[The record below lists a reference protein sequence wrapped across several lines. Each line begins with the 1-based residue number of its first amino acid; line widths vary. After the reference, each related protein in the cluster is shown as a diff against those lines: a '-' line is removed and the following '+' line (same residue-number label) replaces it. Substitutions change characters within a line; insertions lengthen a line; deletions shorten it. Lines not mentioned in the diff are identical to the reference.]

1 LDNAYRRRVGCWLG
15 LGLALAFGLVAT
27 NVNRLTLPGV
37 LFYQPPLGPWG
48 NLVLLGTAG
57 AALGL
62 LSAWPENG
70 VLGTF
75 ASASLGALLLVA
87 FNMLAARGHGD
98 RLWVFVVGNAFLV
111 VPLAALCVPLLGLV
125 RWTAGKQDEGRQMHL
140 PAWRRLIRPL
150 ALALMAGTCGMLA
163 LYHADTRVALA
174 RLNSSLAQAQGAADL
189 SALPAFLQS
198 EDVGGFVEH
207 ARGRYTLQHESNNV
221 DRFRIPRPSLNFDDQ
236 QAIIAR
242 FEAGWSLVCIYP
254 TPDADPLCKG
264 FAGLNP

>member
-1 LDNAYRRRVGCWLG
+1 MDNAYRRRVGCLLG

-27 NVNRLTLPGV
+27 NVNRLALPGV
-37 LFYQPPLGPWG
+37 PLYQPPLGPWG
-48 NLVLLGTAG
+48 NLVLLAAAG
-57 AALGL
+57 ATLGL

-87 FNMLAARGHGD
+87 FNMLAAQSRGD
-98 RLWVFVVGNAFLV
+98 RLWVFIVGNAFLLL
-111 VPLAALCVPLLGLV
+111 PLAALCVPLLGLV
-125 RWTAGKQDEGRQMHL
+125 RWCAGKQDEARQLRL
-140 PAWRRLIRPL
+140 PAWRRLLGPL
-150 ALALMAGTCGMLA
+150 ALFLVAGACGAFA

-174 RLNSSLAQAQGAADL
+174 RLDGSLAQAQAAADR
-189 SALPAFLQS
+189 SALPAFLQG
-198 EDVGGFVEH
+198 EDVGGFLEH
-207 ARGRYTLQHESNNV
+207 ARGRYTLQHEGNNL

-242 FEAGWSLVCIYP
+242 FEAGWSLVCVYP
-254 TPDADPLCKG
+254 TPDTDPLCKG